1 MSGPTDTSTQP
12 QGFSM
17 TRLRLIGS
25 AVLLSLSSMAM
36 ADSASQAEQFLK
48 LVHADKLT
56 VPVYAQ
62 VQQMLAQRFA
72 QAKAPESK
80 KAVLERYQAKANAE
94 LDRAI
99 GWDKIKP
106 ELIKLYTTNF
116 TESEL
121 KDLNAFYQSPL
132 GKKVL
137 ENMPRLTA
145 ESAQLTQAKLQG
157 AVEPVNK
164 LMADMDK
171 ELGVAAPAQKK
182 K

>member
-1 MSGPTDTSTQP
+1 
-12 QGFSM
+12 M

-99 GWDKIKP
+99 GWDKMGIRNFW
-106 ELIKLYTTNF
+106 LIKCQRCK
-116 TESEL
+116 E
-121 KDLNAFYQSPL
+121 
-132 GKKVL
+132 
-137 ENMPRLTA
+137 ENLSQRII
-145 ESAQLTQAKLQG
+145 
-157 AVEPVNK
+157 
-164 LMADMDK
+164 
-171 ELGVAAPAQKK
+171 
-182 K
+182 

>member
-1 MSGPTDTSTQP
+1 
-12 QGFSM
+12 M

-106 ELIKLYTTNF
+106 ELIRLYTTNF

-132 GKKVL
+132 G
-137 ENMPRLTA
+137 RRCWRRCRA
-145 ESAQLTQAKLQG
+145 
-157 AVEPVNK
+157 
-164 LMADMDK
+164 
-171 ELGVAAPAQKK
+171 
-182 K
+182 

>member
-62 VQQMLAQRFA
+62 VQQMLAQR
-72 QAKAPESK
+72 
-80 KAVLERYQAKANAE
+80 
-94 LDRAI
+94 
-99 GWDKIKP
+99 
-106 ELIKLYTTNF
+106 
-116 TESEL
+116 
-121 KDLNAFYQSPL
+121 
-132 GKKVL
+132 
-137 ENMPRLTA
+137 
-145 ESAQLTQAKLQG
+145 
-157 AVEPVNK
+157 
-164 LMADMDK
+164 
-171 ELGVAAPAQKK
+171 
-182 K
+182 

>member
-1 MSGPTDTSTQP
+1 
-12 QGFSM
+12 
-17 TRLRLIGS
+17 
-25 AVLLSLSSMAM
+25 MAM

-106 ELIKLYTTNF
+106 EADQALHH
-116 TESEL
+116 
-121 KDLNAFYQSPL
+121 
-132 GKKVL
+132 
-137 ENMPRLTA
+137 
-145 ESAQLTQAKLQG
+145 QLHRVRA
-157 AVEPVNK
+157 
-164 LMADMDK
+164 
-171 ELGVAAPAQKK
+171 
-182 K
+182 

>member
-1 MSGPTDTSTQP
+1 MP
-12 QGFSM
+12 
-17 TRLRLIGS
+17 
-25 AVLLSLSSMAM
+25 
-36 ADSASQAEQFLK
+36 DSASQAEQFLK

-106 ELIKLYTTNF
+106 ELIRLYTTNF

-137 ENMPRLTA
+137 EKRRTKNALVTG
-145 ESAQLTQAKLQG
+145 TQ
-157 AVEPVNK
+157 
-164 LMADMDK
+164 DSSR
-171 ELGVAAPAQKK
+171 
-182 K
+182 